1 MYQNFLKGKLATYS
15 QIAQF
20 VGRENNAR
28 LIGSIISNASLYENH
43 PCHRVVNSKEKL
55 VADWL
60 AQLALLK
67 EEGIFLE
74 EWLLDY
80 DTIKRKEGY
89 VMKLKNI
96 LLSISLI
103 LTLTACSNS
112 NENEEKDFW
121 EATVD
126 VLEDKLEGNQYN
138 EGNWQIGVED
148 LSRVEDE
155 SHRSLTIRYINESE
169 LTTETTMFS
178 LQNKDGK
185 KEISYI
191 YKISEVRD
199 YNQYDQSLTLRSTD
213 EDYKQYQINYTYQE
227 FRYENYF
234 DGNEV
239 EAILTINEDNT
250 ITYDNVP
257 LLNETM
263 THCLDLLERFQKEF
277 SINYHDYD
285 FISLPELCKDLEIPS
300 MNSID
305 ENVSTTLNF
314 YSEVR
319 YNARGHSLI
328 DCLQIDKDYAI
339 ATLRVYN
346 VGRRSYDSTIENTL
360 EKRGIDNCYNM
371 VTQYDLEAS
380 YAVYLQ
386 EEIAYLYPQSVSD
399 QEIENDVINNGGS
412 QASIILKTTN
422 DSYQDVIMN

>member
-1 MYQNFLKGKLATYS
+1 
-15 QIAQF
+15 
-20 VGRENNAR
+20 
-28 LIGSIISNASLYENH
+28 
-43 PCHRVVNSKEKL
+43 
-55 VADWL
+55 
-60 AQLALLK
+60 
-67 EEGIFLE
+67 
-74 EWLLDY
+74 
-80 DTIKRKEGY
+80 
-89 VMKLKNI
+89 MKFKSV
-96 LLSISLI
+96 LLSFSLI
-103 LTLTACSNS
+103 LTMTACSNS

-121 EATVD
+121 EATID

-148 LSRVEDE
+148 LAGVEDE
-155 SHRSLTIRYINESE
+155 SHRSLTIRYINENES
-169 LTTETTMFS
+169 TTETTMFS

-185 KEISYI
+185 KEINYI

-199 YNQYDQSLTLRSTD
+199 YNQYDQSLSLSSTD

-234 DGNEV
+234 DGKEV
-239 EAILTINEDNT
+239 ESRITINEDNT

-263 THCLDLLERFQKEF
+263 THCLDLLEKFQKEF

-285 FISLPELCKDLEIPS
+285 FISLPELCKDIEIPS
-300 MNSID
+300 VNSID
-305 ENVSTTLNF
+305 ENLSTTLDF

-319 YNARGHSLI
+319 YNARGHSLV
-328 DCLQIDKDYAI
+328 DSLQVDKDYTI

-346 VGRRSYDSTIENTL
+346 VGRRTYDATIENTL
-360 EKRGIDNCYNM
+360 EKREIDNCYNM
-371 VTQYDLEAS
+371 VTQYDSEVN
-380 YAVYLQ
+380 YAVYFQQ
-386 EEIAYLYPQSVSD
+386 ETAYLYPQSVLD

>member
-1 MYQNFLKGKLATYS
+1 
-15 QIAQF
+15 
-20 VGRENNAR
+20 
-28 LIGSIISNASLYENH
+28 
-43 PCHRVVNSKEKL
+43 
-55 VADWL
+55 
-60 AQLALLK
+60 
-67 EEGIFLE
+67 
-74 EWLLDY
+74 
-80 DTIKRKEGY
+80 
-89 VMKLKNI
+89 MKFKSV
-96 LLSISLI
+96 LLSFSLI
-103 LTLTACSNS
+103 LTMTACSNS

-121 EATVD
+121 EATID
-126 VLEDKLEGNQYN
+126 VLEDKLERNQYN

-169 LTTETTMFS
+169 STTETTMFS

-185 KEISYI
+185 KEINYI

-234 DGNEV
+234 DGKEV
-239 EAILTINEDNT
+239 EATLTINEDNT

-263 THCLDLLERFQKEF
+263 KHCLDLLEKFQKEF

-285 FISLPELCKDLEIPS
+285 FISLPELCKDIEIS
-300 MNSID
+300 SVNSID
-305 ENVSTTLNF
+305 ENLSTTLDF
-314 YSEVR
+314 YSELR

-328 DCLQIDKDYAI
+328 DSLQVDKDYTI

-346 VGRRSYDSTIENTL
+346 VGRRTYDATIENTL
-360 EKRGIDNCYNM
+360 EKREIDNCYNM
-371 VTQYDLEAS
+371 VTQYDSEVN
-380 YAVYLQ
+380 YAVYFQQ
-386 EEIAYLYPQSVSD
+386 ETAYLYPQSVSD
-399 QEIENDVINNGGS
+399 QEIENDVVNNEGS